1 MVKWQKIYQDLKM
14 ITIANLQLN
23 SQTNILDNLIQIE
36 YAIRQTVTICQQS
49 GKNLDLCVLPEN
61 AFCFGKQGFASEYF
75 EYLSDWCGKLA
86 RHYQIHLLAGTLPC
100 PFRPDG
106 TLVDNGKFR
115 QTSLLFDPSGDVVAR
130 YDKIHLFKA
139 IVNDSTKN
147 YDEGLTFE
155 AGNKVVVAN
164 TAIGKIGMMICFD
177 LRFPTLAIRLRQ
189 LGAEILTAPS
199 AFTFITGKAHWHSL
213 LTARALDS
221 QCMVIGSAQ
230 GGEHIINTSK
240 GISQRQ
246 TWGNSQFINAFGEN
260 IGESLTLPTF
270 IAPTDKLQ
278 LTKLLDNLPVCQTA
292 STFLPPASLANRS
305 DEKYPEPSQ
314 VVLDTFDR
322 NFQTQI
328 REQIALMSCQR
339 FDIIEPIR
347 SEI

>member
-1 MVKWQKIYQDLKM
+1 M
-14 ITIANLQLN
+14 ITIASLQLN

-36 YAIRQTVTICQQS
+36 YSISNALNTSQKIGQKLR
-49 GKNLDLCVLPEN
+49 LFVLPEN
-61 AFCFGKQGFASEYF
+61 AFCFGKQGFVSQYF
-75 EYLSDWCGKLA
+75 DVLSDWCGKLA
-86 RHYQIHLLAGTLPC
+86 RHYDIYLLAGTLPC

-106 TLVDNGKFR
+106 TPVENGKFR

-139 IVNDSTKN
+139 IVNDNTKN

-155 AGNKVVVAN
+155 AGDKIVVAD

-199 AFTFITGKAHWHSL
+199 AFTFMTGKAHWHGL

-230 GGEHIINTSK
+230 GGEHLINTSK
-240 GISQRQ
+240 GVSQRQ
-246 TWGNSQFINAFGEN
+246 TWGNSQIINAFGEN
-260 IGESLTLPTF
+260 IGENLTLPTF
-270 IAPTDKLQ
+270 TAPSDKLQ
-278 LTKLLDNLPVCQTA
+278 LTNLLENLPLCQMA
-292 STFLPPASLANRS
+292 STFLPPASLTNCNN
-305 DEKYPEPSQ
+305 EKYPEPSQ
-314 VVLDTFDR
+314 VTLAPFDN
-322 NFQTQI
+322 NFQSQI

-339 FDIIEPIR
+339 FGISEPIR
-347 SEI
+347 S